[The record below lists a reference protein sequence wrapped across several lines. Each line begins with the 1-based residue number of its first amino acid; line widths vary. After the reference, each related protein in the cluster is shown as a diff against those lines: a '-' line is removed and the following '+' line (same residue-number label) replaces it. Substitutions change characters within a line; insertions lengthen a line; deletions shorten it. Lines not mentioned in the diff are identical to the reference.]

1 MADKPKIP
9 SPALTDPSYDP
20 ETDTKKSLEGI
31 DFTEPNLAD
40 ISKEAQ
46 ATLADYLYDYVTK
59 GRPAADGKGDG
70 NNNDYHPPKSNRV
83 VESYKRGHG
92 LQPPD
97 TKGTGVKQF
106 TQQDEQHLKSTGLGV
121 SKGEKTGKQGTFFE
135 AAQINKLLDKTGG
148 ATGPLSTEWGHP
160 AAAAAL
166 INQGHPLSGHDLLRW
181 TADNPDVIQRPGT
194 KTEYP
199 APDGRH
205 PLLKA
210 VVEQLVKAN
219 KYHPTNTS
227 PFVNDPGEINE
238 ELATKGLFTAQNK
251 MGEFDSN
258 APRVLV
264 SDMSR
269 MALSL
274 LARSAGDTT
283 SAELICSNDDLGGS
297 LMMAIANPFEQ
308 LGITGVSI
316 NSLRLTGFEHIPRVA
331 LAIRADAAN
340 STARDPKEIESLKV
354 FLEQKS
360 NSKDFLINTV
370 TNTSIAGRGAPPDG
384 DSQPPLQASP
394 LNNVSYGQLNTFLE
408 PFGGMVGSL
417 GMLTIAL
424 EGILTLLAISMIID
438 IVNTGTGKV
447 NRGSPKAPWNYAYGV
462 HGQTSGTGLLDTVLH
477 DLLRITNTD
486 YDFGDCVPQG
496 IALLLGF
503 SPEGGTANILL
514 QIANPA
520 TLVNFALNLVL
531 SPAYY
536 ANLFRQIM
544 RSVNEVM
551 AAFSAFKSA
560 TTSGF
565 TSIMA
570 AIEKLISSKAY
581 QFLMIAAGVGDV
593 ALKSTT
599 GLLDVGI
606 ESTLLDKSSAMSL
619 SRFGL
624 VQYGVDATTKKLN
637 VKGAS
642 IGAFRKHISRWGDG
656 RNPLSLTTFLAS
668 QVSQG
673 GLNTKATGD
682 QDSFRSLKPGRD
694 TVEDIE
700 RALEAEYVPFYF
712 HDLRTHEV
720 ISLPAFIDT
729 FDESFNVNYNSVT
742 GYGRQDPVRL
752 YQSTERTM
760 TFGFKL
766 VAFGEKDFNEMWF
779 MVNKLVSMCYPQ
791 YSQGRGRSFKDGKDT
806 YKFIQPFSQ
815 VPAASP
821 VIRLRLGDVLKS
833 NYSLPGLNR
842 LFGGVS
848 VAKNKKAVDAAKEK
862 LKKAK
867 AAFVRAQKTQFEKTV
882 QAIKTS
888 GITAKGQAGV
898 LKRFGAIR
906 HEGDSFKLVKSAIP
920 PALAGVLKPASP
932 GRISFTQGTILAF
945 RKAKPHW
952 RGAVGKSGIDS
963 LDSITFEVFDANM
976 SSMGEFKCG
985 ERQWSDLEFES
996 RLIKDADYS
1005 SDETVAK
1012 AQTELDRLV
1021 KTGEYNPTKTP
1032 DFFKENNNA
1041 IVRSFNSTRGKGLA
1055 GVITSLGLNYGAYP
1069 WEISPGKRAPMVI
1082 DVALGFSPIHDLP
1095 LGLDYEGSIRAPSHP
1110 VGKIAG
1116 AFGDVYTD
1124 ELNPE
1129 NAPTHVKE
1137 ADLAF
1142 DQNGYKGKLKE
1153 ALKGAS
1159 DESRVKS
1166 ALGLG

>member
-331 LAIRADAAN
+331 LAIRADATN

-384 DSQPPLQASP
+384 GSQPPLQASP

-503 SPEGGTANILL
+503 SPEGGTTNILL
-514 QIANPA
+514 QIANPT

-544 RSVNEVM
+544 RSANEVM
-551 AAFSAFKSA
+551 GAFSAFKSA
-560 TTSGF
+560 TTSGY
-565 TSIMA
+565 TAIMS

-581 QFLMIAAGVGDV
+581 QFLMIAAGAGDV

-606 ESTLLDKSSAMSL
+606 ESVLLNKSSAKSL
-619 SRFGL
+619 SKFGL
-624 VQYGVDATTKKLN
+624 VKYEVDEKTKKLN

-673 GLNTKATGD
+673 GLSTKATGD

-766 VAFGEKDFNEMWF
+766 VAFGEKDFDEMWF

-791 YSQGRGRSFKDGKDT
+791 YSQGRGRSFKDGKAT

-842 LFGGVS
+842 LFGGAQAFTDS
-848 VAKNKKAVDAAKEK
+848 PATVAAREK
-862 LKKAK
+862 LKTAK
-867 AAFVRAQKTQFEKTV
+867 AGFVRAQKRQFENAVETV
-882 QAIKTS
+882 KSSYARGPASVI
-888 GITAKGQAGV
+888 
-898 LKRFGAIR
+898 KRFGALKHKGR
-906 HEGDSFKLVKSAIP
+906 SKPATGTIP
-920 PALAGVLKPASP
+920 PYLTGVLESKG
-932 GRISFTQGTILAF
+932 GRISFTPGTILAF
-945 RKAKPHW
+945 ITAKPRW
-952 RGAVGKSGIDS
+952 AGPAPESGIDS
-963 LDSITFEVFDANM
+963 FDSVTFECFDANM
-976 SSMGEFKCG
+976 SSKGKSTCG
-985 ERQWSDLEFES
+985 ERGWSDLYFEPK
-996 RLIKDADYS
+996 RIKAADYS
-1005 SDETVAK
+1005 SDELVAA
-1012 AQTELDRLV
+1012 AQAELDKLV
-1021 KTGEYNPTKTP
+1021 KTGKYNPAKTAEFLSQ
-1032 DFFKENNNA
+1032 DNNA

-1124 ELNPE
+1124 KLNSE
-1129 NAPTHVKE
+1129 DAPTHVKE

-1142 DQNGYKGKLKE
+1142 DQSYEKKLRE
-1153 ALKGAS
+1153 ALKGES

-1166 ALGLG
+1166 AIGLG